1 MTSAPCGSWGSTS
14 ARPAVQRLLAEPAFI
29 LHRRQYSESSLLL
42 EVLTPARGR
51 LGMLARG
58 ARGGRSGLA
67 AALQPFQEL
76 RVDASGAGELLRL
89 TRAEAVGGP
98 VALVGERA
106 LAGLYC
112 NELVVRFLP
121 RADPSAAAF
130 ERYRQVLIEL
140 ADAPAPAW
148 PLRRFERDLLALLG
162 YGIDYGADADGAGL
176 DPAAHYRLQPERGF
190 VAVAEG
196 VGGYPGSALL
206 ALAQDQPPEAS
217 QLRAMRGLLRDLLGA
232 QLTGAP
238 LRSWRLLSELP
249 RVQRGGLNS
258 DAVADAAAGD

>member
-1 MTSAPCGSWGSTS
+1 M
-14 ARPAVQRLLAEPAFI
+14 QRLLAEPAFI

-42 EVLTPARGR
+42 EVLTPALGR
-51 LGMLARG
+51 VGMLARG
-58 ARGGRSGLA
+58 ARGGRGGLA
-67 AALQPFQEL
+67 ASLQPFQEL
-76 RVDASGAGELLRL
+76 RVDAAGSGELLRL
-89 TRAEAVGGP
+89 TRAEAVGAP
-98 VALVGERA
+98 VALAGERA

-121 RADPSAAAF
+121 RADPSAAGF
-130 ERYRQVLIEL
+130 ERYRQALVEL
-140 ADAPAPAW
+140 ADAPATAW

-176 DPAAHYRLQPERGF
+176 DPAAHYRLLPERGF

-196 VGGYPGSALL
+196 VSGYPGSALL
-206 ALAQDQPPEAS
+206 ALAADQPPEAG
-217 QLRAMRGLLRDLLGA
+217 QLKSLRGLLRDLLGA

-249 RVQRGGLNS
+249 RIQRGGLS
-258 DAVADAAAGD
+258 PDAAADAAAGD